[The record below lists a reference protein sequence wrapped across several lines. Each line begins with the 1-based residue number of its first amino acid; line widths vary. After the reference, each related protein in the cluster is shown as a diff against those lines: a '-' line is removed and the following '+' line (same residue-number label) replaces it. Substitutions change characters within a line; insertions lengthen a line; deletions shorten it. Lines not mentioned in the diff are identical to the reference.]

1 MGVGAGGGGLFYGYG
16 GDADAL
22 HCGMAGA
29 AAPRRYRGIV
39 GAGADA
45 AHLHTGRQKPR
56 RGALAAVLRRKKP
69 IDCDIGILR
78 YEVEGIYRVES
89 TAAGRTTKDYK

>member
-1 MGVGAGGGGLFYGYG
+1 MERQERLRPGDTEALSEPGLTLLTCTRE
-16 GDADAL
+16 AE
-22 HCGMAGA
+22 A
-29 AAPRRYRGIV
+29 ASRCV
-39 GAGADA
+39 
-45 AHLHTGRQKPR
+45 
-56 RGALAAVLRRKKP
+56 AAVLHRKKP

>member
-1 MGVGAGGGGLFYGYG
+1 MRNRIQPVEVHHGVDFIFAVHEF
-16 GDADAL
+16 
-22 HCGMAGA
+22 
-29 AAPRRYRGIV
+29 IV
-39 GAGADA
+39 
-45 AHLHTGRQKPR
+45 LEFLSVITVV
-56 RGALAAVLRRKKP
+56 AAVLHRKKP